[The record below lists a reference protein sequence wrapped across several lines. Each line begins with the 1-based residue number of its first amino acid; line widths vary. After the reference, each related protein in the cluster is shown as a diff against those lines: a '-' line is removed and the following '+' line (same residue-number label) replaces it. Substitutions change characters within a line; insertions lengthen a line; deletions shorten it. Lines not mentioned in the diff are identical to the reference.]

1 MGAEEEKKSLTTQC
15 GAFWAGCLGT
25 EEGDNNSDSWNIIC
39 DNREQQLTV
48 CTNDMMMTRLVM
60 TKTVIVLIFHSR
72 NWTTLTVIVIACSLI
87 VKSVITVVGNA
98 VTAQ

>member
-1 MGAEEEKKSLTTQC
+1 M
-15 GAFWAGCLGT
+15 

-48 CTNDMMMTRLVM
+48 CTKDMMMTRLVM

-87 VKSVITVVGNA
+87 VKSVIKVVGNV
-98 VTAQ
+98 VTAQKEDLNQSN